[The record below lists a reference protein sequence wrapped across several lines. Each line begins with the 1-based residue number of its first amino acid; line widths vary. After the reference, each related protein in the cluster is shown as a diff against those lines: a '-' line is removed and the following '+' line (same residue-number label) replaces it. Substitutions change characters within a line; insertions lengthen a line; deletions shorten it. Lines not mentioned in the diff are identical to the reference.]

1 MNRLQDQHL
10 IINLDRRKDRLD
22 SARKEFAKLGIDE
35 INRMPA
41 IPNEIGM
48 IGCGESHKRCL
59 EIAIQNEWDYVLIC
73 EDDVVFIDPER
84 IKRLLQEYLDFR
96 FDVLLIGANVL
107 RGRLVNEDL
116 VRVEKSECF
125 HAYIVRSHYYFKLLS
140 NFREGLEKLKKDPNN
155 MMCNIDVY
163 NQSLQKNDKWFCFN
177 PSLATQQ
184 VGYSDN
190 FKMIHD
196 QSHRILHHNLY

>member
-1 MNRLQDQHL
+1 MAKDVKVIFRGNRSPSGKS
-10 IINLDRRKDRLD
+10 NNV
-22 SARKEFAKLGIDE
+22 EYF
-35 INRMPA
+35 
-41 IPNEIGM
+41 IG
-48 IGCGESHKRCL
+48 
-59 EIAIQNEWDYVLIC
+59 
-73 EDDVVFIDPER
+73 
-84 IKRLLQEYLDFR
+84 
-96 FDVLLIGANVL
+96 
-107 RGRLVNEDL
+107 
-116 VRVEKSECF
+116 KS
-125 HAYIVRSHYYFKLLS
+125 R
-140 NFREGLEKLKKDPNN
+140 LEKLKKDPNN